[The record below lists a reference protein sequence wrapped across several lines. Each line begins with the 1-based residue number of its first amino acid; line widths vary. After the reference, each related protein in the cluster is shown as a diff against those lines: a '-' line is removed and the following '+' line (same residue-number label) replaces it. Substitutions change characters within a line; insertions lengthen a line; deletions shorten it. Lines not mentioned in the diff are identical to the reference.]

1 MSDAKK
7 EKIYSIIV
15 NARQVEVDHKKLI
28 FDEIVIIAF
37 GSYTP
42 SDTLIYTVTY
52 SKGENGKE
60 GSLVAGQTINV
71 KDGMVF
77 NVTQTN
83 KS

>member
-1 MSDAKK
+1 MNDNK
-7 EKIYSIIV
+7 KIYNIVV
-15 NARQVEVDHKKLI
+15 NARQVEVDHKKLT

-42 SDTLIYTVTY
+42 SDMIIYTVTY

-60 GSLVAGQTINV
+60 GTLVAGQTINV